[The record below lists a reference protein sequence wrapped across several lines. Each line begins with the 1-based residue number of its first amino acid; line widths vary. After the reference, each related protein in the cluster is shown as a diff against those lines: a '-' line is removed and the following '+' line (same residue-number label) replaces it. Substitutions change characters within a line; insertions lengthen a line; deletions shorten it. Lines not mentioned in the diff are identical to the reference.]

1 MAEHAEAFGVEFIKD
16 TIIGMDLPD
25 KKISGKK
32 GDYYGKAIIFALG
45 AEPRLLSVAGEGKLR
60 GKGVSYCATCDAD
73 LFEELDVA
81 VVGSGDAA
89 IEEAEYLTRFAE
101 SVTMVVIH
109 EEGHVDANPVSA
121 ERAFKSPKIE
131 WIWNSTVQKINGDEI
146 VESITLKN
154 IKTGEESDLPVN
166 GVFIYIGTVPKTDLV
181 KDVLELNPQG
191 YIITD
196 EKMATN
202 IEGVFA
208 AGDVRDKYLR
218 QVVTAVADGSIAAVA
233 AQRYIQDRELWE
245 KEVMNSTKPV
255 VVVYYDPT
263 DMKGTE
269 EAGLVDQFLNENP
282 GKFNLVKVDAT
293 RNELVK
299 NRYQIKEED
308 LPLVQLFVDGKVDTT
323 LNTISKTSLRGLL
336 K

>member
-1 MAEHAEAFGVEFIKD
+1 MCIRD
-16 TIIGMDLPD
+16 
-25 KKISGKK
+25 S
-32 GDYYGKAIIFALG
+32 
-45 AEPRLLSVAGEGKLR
+45 
-60 GKGVSYCATCDAD
+60 
-73 LFEELDVA
+73 
-81 VVGSGDAA
+81 
-89 IEEAEYLTRFAE
+89 
-101 SVTMVVIH
+101 
-109 EEGHVDANPVSA
+109 
-121 ERAFKSPKIE
+121 
-131 WIWNSTVQKINGDEI
+131 
-146 VESITLKN
+146 
-154 IKTGEESDLPVN
+154 
-166 GVFIYIGTVPKTDLV
+166 PKTDLV

-269 EAGLVDQFLNENP
+269 EAGPVSYTHLDVYKRQHEERGSLCSLYSGNSGFLW
-282 GKFNLVKVDAT
+282 
-293 RNELVK
+293 
-299 NRYQIKEED
+299 
-308 LPLVQLFVDGKVDTT
+308 
-323 LNTISKTSLRGLL
+323 S
-336 K
+336 

>member
-1 MAEHAEAFGVEFIKD
+1 M
-16 TIIGMDLPD
+16 
-25 KKISGKK
+25 
-32 GDYYGKAIIFALG
+32 
-45 AEPRLLSVAGEGKLR
+45 AGEGKLR

-299 NRYQIKEED
+299 TVIKSRRKICPWYNY
-308 LPLVQLFVDGKVDTT
+308 LLTGK
-323 LNTISKTSLRGLL
+323 LILL
-336 K
+336 SIQ